1 MGAKRGFGSTST
13 SSAKDYLNYYVYEE
27 GDWEAAGN
35 LLKIFGLHNQTLDAK
50 TLDGHKA
57 HFIAGHGGYPLVGTA
72 EQIVDELGKLADI
85 GVDGCLISWVRYKE
99 ELAQWN
105 EEVLPLMVQ
114 AGLRAP
120 FAPAQTSRAAAMP
133 SRVGGA
139 AVA

>member
-1 MGAKRGFGSTST
+1 IHVYVVCRASEKE
-13 SSAKDYLNYYVYEE
+13 AKDYLNYYVYEK

-72 EQIVDELGKLADI
+72 EKVAADLGKPAAT
-85 GVDGCLISWVRYKE
+85 GVAGCRISWVGYREGLARWKE
-99 ELAQWN
+99 E
-105 EEVLPLMVQ
+105 VRPLVVR
-114 AGLRAP
+114 GGFRAP
-120 FAPAQTSRAAAMP
+120 CPPAQTLRAATMP